1 MRLQRADFS
10 TMTSYFTSPIFKD
23 QLYGWVRAALA
34 TAGGMLV
41 QHGYVTSGAIS
52 PELLSG
58 LAMVL
63 VTCALSAASKFTA
76 RQKLAVAQVSPPGI
90 SEAAIDA
97 TMASGRPIPS
107 VMTPADQTPV
117 VKLP

>member
-1 MRLQRADFS
+1 MNYFS
-10 TMTSYFTSPIFKD
+10 SPIFKD
-23 QLYGWVRAALA
+23 QLYGWIRAALA

-63 VTCALSAASKFTA
+63 VTCALSAVSKFTA
-76 RQKLAVAQVSPPGI
+76 RQKFVVAQVSPPGI
-90 SEAAIDA
+90 SEAAIDVKV
-97 TMASGRPIPS
+97 ASGKPIPS
-107 VMTPADQTPV
+107 VLTPVDQTPV